1 MAAPTK
7 KIFTIGLNAVR
18 IYDLDQDN
26 GYMAATAA
34 TSAYDGLSPAPV
46 AFEYS
51 HPDPETINHPGNNQ
65 VLQQDALPSL
75 ESSSGTL
82 QISRLDHDTVSIL
95 TNTLVNTFGDVN
107 SIGWRTN
114 QQGTEPTVAL
124 VAYAQGKTPAGLR
137 VWSTYVFPKCVIIPK
152 PKGMSR
158 EQENLQFF
166 VQPQFSTAHLVGLT
180 YGATTDGYT
189 SAELNEYQSNY
200 RLHFA
205 SWLVGATETTFPFA
219 ATLNYTNN
227 GSAGITVTKNGTLM
241 TYAATAAL
249 DTEYYADAS
258 GITFG
263 AALTNGDVVQA
274 MYELADSALDVE

>member
-1 MAAPTK
+1 MTAPTK
-7 KIFTIGLNAVR
+7 KIFTVGLNAVR
-18 IYDLDQDN
+18 IYDLDQDT
-26 GYMAATAA
+26 GYMAATSA

-51 HPDPETINHPGNNQ
+51 FPDPETINHPGNNQ

-75 ESSSGTL
+75 ESSSGNL
-82 QISRLDHDTVSIL
+82 QVSRADYDTIAVL
-95 TNTLVNTFGDVN
+95 TNTLVNVFGDVN
-107 SIGWRTN
+107 SMGWRTN
-114 QQGTEPTVAL
+114 QQGNEPTVAL

-137 VWSTYVFPKCVIIPK
+137 VWSTYVFPKSVIVAK

-166 VQPQFSTAHLVGLT
+166 VQPQFSTAHLVGLA

-189 SAELNEYQSNY
+189 SAEMNEYQSNY

-205 SWLVGATETTFPFA
+205 SWLVGATETTFPFNVN
-219 ATLNYTNN
+219 LPYTNN
-227 GSAGITVTKNGTLM
+227 GSNGITVTKNGTLM
-241 TYAATAAL
+241 TYAATPAL
-249 DTEYYADAS
+249 ATEYYADAS

-274 MYELADSALDVE
+274 MYELADTAIDTD